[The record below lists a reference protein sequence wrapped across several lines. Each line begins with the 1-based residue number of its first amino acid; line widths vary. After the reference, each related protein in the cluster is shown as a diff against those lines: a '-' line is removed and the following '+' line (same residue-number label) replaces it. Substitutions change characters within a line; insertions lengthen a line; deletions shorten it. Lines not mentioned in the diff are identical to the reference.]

1 MCDPKNKGNFEGLR
15 IPVILRNFAPLN
27 QRRGMSCKFEYY
39 FFTTK
44 SILFVHWTT
53 RGSTVSAPYSF

>member
-1 MCDPKNKGNFEGLR
+1 
-15 IPVILRNFAPLN
+15 
-27 QRRGMSCKFEYY
+27 MSCKFEYY